1 MSATATLNI
10 EELLADITPENP
22 KILYGVSWEDYVELT
37 EATLNETNLKMSF
50 NRGVLKIIGQGFNHE
65 NISRF
70 IEKLMTVIGLI
81 LNLDIVSAGSM
92 TLVSNKVR
100 KGADPDE
107 SYYIQNAHLASFKD
121 ELYDDETD
129 TPPDIVVE
137 IDKSHGS
144 DEKFEIYA
152 AFGIKESWLYSNG
165 VLQIFALA
173 ETGEYLRSEKSLA
186 LPILTAANLTEF
198 INRGQK
204 EQQFKVLK
212 DFQNWLQEN
221 K

>member
-1 MSATATLNI
+1 MEAVTTLDLQA
-10 EELLADITPENP
+10 LLADITPENP

-50 NRGVLKIIGQGFNHE
+50 NRGVLKIMGQGFNHE

-70 IEKLMTVIGLI
+70 IEKLMTIIGLI
-81 LNLDIVSAGSM
+81 LDQNIVSAGSM
-92 TLVSNKVR
+92 SLISNRIR

-137 IDKSHGS
+137 VDKSHGS
-144 DEKFEIYA
+144 DDKFEIYA
-152 AFGIKESWLYSNG
+152 AFGIKEFWLYNNDA
-165 VLQIFALA
+165 LQIFALA
-173 ETGEYLRSEKSLA
+173 KTGEYLYSKKSLA
-186 LPILTAANLTEF
+186 LPILTSANLTEF

-204 EQQFKVLK
+204 EEQFKVLR
-212 DFQNWLQEN
+212 DFQNWLEEN

>member
-1 MSATATLNI
+1 MQATTTLNI
-10 EELLADITPENP
+10 EELLADIAPEKP
-22 KILYGVSWEDYVELT
+22 KILYGVSWEDYVELS
-37 EATLNETNLKMSF
+37 EATLDKTNFKISF
-50 NRGVLKIIGQGFNHE
+50 NRGVLKIMGQGFSHE

-81 LNLDIVSAGSM
+81 LDQNIVSAGSM
-92 TLVSNKVR
+92 SLISKRIR

-129 TPPDIVVE
+129 TLPDLVVE

-144 DEKFEIYA
+144 DDKFEIYA
-152 AFGIKESWLYSNG
+152 AFGIKEFWLYSNG

-173 ETGEYLRSEKSLA
+173 ETGEYLRSETSLA

-204 EQQFKVLK
+204 EKQFKVLR
-212 DFQNWLQEN
+212 DFQDWLEEN

>member
-1 MSATATLNI
+1 MQVAANLDI
-10 EELLADITPENP
+10 QELLSDVTPDKP
-22 KILYGVSWEDYVELT
+22 KVLYGVSWEDYVELI

-50 NRGVLKIIGQGFNHE
+50 NRGILKIMGQGFKYE

-81 LNLDIVSAGSM
+81 LNQNIVSAGSM
-92 TLVSNKVR
+92 SLISNQIR

-121 ELYDDETD
+121 ELYDDKTD
-129 TPPDIVVE
+129 TPPDLVVE

-144 DEKFEIYA
+144 DDKFEIYA
-152 AFGIKESWLYSNG
+152 AFGIKEFWLYSNG
-165 VLQIFALA
+165 ALQIFALA
-173 ETGEYLRSEKSLA
+173 ETGEYLRSERSLA
-186 LPILTAANLTEF
+186 LPILTATNLTEF

-204 EQQFKVLK
+204 EEQFKILK

-221 K
+221 R